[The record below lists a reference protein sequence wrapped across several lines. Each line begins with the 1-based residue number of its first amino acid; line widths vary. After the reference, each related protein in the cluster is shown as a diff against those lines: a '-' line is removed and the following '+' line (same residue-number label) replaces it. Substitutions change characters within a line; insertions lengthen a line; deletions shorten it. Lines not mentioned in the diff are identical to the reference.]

1 MLRLIL
7 NIDYAVTVTTYA
19 DGAWNG
25 GGADYAEYFE
35 WSDGNTSA
43 EDRRG
48 ISVVLVDDKIP
59 KLLLVKNPLVSF
71 LVILALLVIQILI
84 AGSTNI
90 FVMIT
95 VLMYGR
101 TMKLRMRMVTLL
113 YISSAAKLIL
123 PGTLKT
129 NMARI
134 ALSGIQ
140 LD

>member
-1 MLRLIL
+1 MMTR
-7 NIDYAVTVTTYA
+7 
-19 DGAWNG
+19 
-25 GGADYAEYFE
+25 
-35 WSDGNTSA
+35 SA
-43 EDRRG
+43 
-48 ISVVLVDDKIP
+48 

-95 VLMYGR
+95 VLIYGR

-113 YISSAAKLIL
+113 FSSAAKLIL

-129 NMARI
+129 NMSPARI